1 MSYWINNKPSADIMF
16 TRRNYAYSLD
26 ATKDLNKINLEYN
39 PLRDNETAASLPIDS
54 PQVSKFLSHK
64 YIQSFDDRS
73 AYNQVKDIGA
83 PGSKAYDTA
92 YDMALDANEYED
104 EPVNKKEVNRYLIE
118 ELHIDKMVDDITDEM
133 DIEKIADFMQMVND
147 RCNDESAIPMDSL
160 IKDSCLDKYADLIE
174 ERDISVND
182 YENYKID
189 LEYADAIE
197 NPIEREDYEAM
208 LKDQYFGEYDNPD
221 SIIKAMDVYAE
232 AGYFDDHIES
242 IRMQFIGDKMIANE
256 LPEDY
261 ESEYEY
267 DIAADDVTDEQEKHV
282 RDIPTITPG
291 DHVVM
296 LSENGKASII
306 ANPYEQAQDLDASYE
321 WYDELYKQALNNP
334 TPDDAIDKLWPDG
347 EDSAPVRSYVYDV
360 DVSDYYGTASVSEQ
374 DYEDKDLSVSAS
386 EEYDQNEDLFEA
398 DRADDMPNKMA
409 DTGISIDSEVNKQ
422 DCSAPQKTG
431 TASNDVDYMDSDVVG
446 GQERIK
452 QYKAVKPVP
461 RPEPEILRA
470 QPLSIGLDEPFRVAD
485 VFPASINEQPEMGG
499 SNHVIY
505 YSDETLNEF
514 NKVMNPATQ
523 NFIQKNK
530 ELAAQRAE
538 EQALQA
544 SSEISVSQPER
555 TKTEQSEMTGAERQ
569 AKYLAMIDAVYQPE
583 PSLDKSYSFNL

>member
-16 TRRNYAYSLD
+16 TRRDYAYSLD
-26 ATKDLNKINLEYN
+26 ATKELNKINLKYN
-39 PLRDNETAASLPIDS
+39 PLRDNETVASLPIDS
-54 PQVSKFLSHK
+54 SQVSKFLSHK
-64 YIQSFDDRS
+64 YIQSFDDQS
-73 AYNQVKDIGA
+73 AYNQVKDIGT

-92 YDMALDANEYED
+92 YDMVLDANEYED

-118 ELHIDKMVDDITDEM
+118 ELHIDAMVDSITDEM

-160 IKDSCLDKYADLIE
+160 MKDACLDKYADLIE
-174 ERDISVND
+174 ERNINVDD

-232 AGYFDDHIES
+232 AGYFDDYVES
-242 IRMQFIGDKMIANE
+242 VRMQFIGDKMIAND

-267 DIAADDVTDEQEKHV
+267 DIAADDITDEKEKHA
-282 RDIPTITPG
+282 RNIPTITPG
-291 DHVVM
+291 DHVVI

-306 ANPYEQAQDLDASYE
+306 ANPYEHAQDPNASYE
-321 WYDELYKQALNNP
+321 WYDELYKQALSNP
-334 TPDDAIDKLWPDG
+334 TPDDAVDKLWPDG
-347 EDSAPVRSYVYDV
+347 EDSTPARNHAYDV
-360 DVSDYYGTASVSEQ
+360 DVSDYYGAASVSEQ
-374 DYEDKDLSVSAS
+374 NYKDKDLSVSVS
-386 EEYDQNEDLFEA
+386 EEYDQSEDSFGTDSA
-398 DRADDMPNKMA
+398 DVMINKTADTDMPI
-409 DTGISIDSEVNKQ
+409 GSEVNMQ
-422 DCSAPQKTG
+422 DRYAPQKADI
-431 TASNDVDYMDSDVVG
+431 ASNDVDHMDNNAVDSS
-446 GQERIK
+446 ERIE
-452 QYKAVKPVP
+452 QHKAIKPVP
-461 RPEPEILRA
+461 RPESEILRA

-514 NKVMNPATQ
+514 NKVMNPSTQ

-544 SSEISVSQPER
+544 SSEVSISQPER
-555 TKTEQSEMTGAERQ
+555 TKTEQPEITGAERQ